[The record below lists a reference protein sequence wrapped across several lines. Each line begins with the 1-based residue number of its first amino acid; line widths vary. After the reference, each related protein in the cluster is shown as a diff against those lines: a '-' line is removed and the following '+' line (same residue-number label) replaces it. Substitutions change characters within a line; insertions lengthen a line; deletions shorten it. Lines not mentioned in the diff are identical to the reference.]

1 MKAERARPPRIALFV
16 PSLGPGGLTTA
27 LTHLAR
33 EWANRDY
40 EIDIVVMN
48 DRDEL
53 DTALP
58 ANVARTNIAATSLR
72 NAPGRLT
79 RYLDQRTP
87 DLVIAAGWYAIV
99 TALTVKRTLRRDM
112 TVWVRQDNVHS
123 EQFRMT
129 HGKLR
134 GILRLMI
141 MLLPSADRIISVSNG
156 SARDLEAFAPKTRG
170 RVEVIPNGLSIPAIE
185 AAAQVKRRPGNEPPP
200 VRAPTILGLG
210 RFVPQKDFGTLIDAF
225 AILCARRPARLRILG
240 TGTPSATEALRTL
253 AKETRFENWITIE
266 PWTANPYRDM
276 STAAAIANT
285 STTEGFGLTILES
298 LAVGT
303 PVVATD
309 CPHGPGE
316 VLDNGRYGRLIPVG
330 NTAALADALGRTLD
344 ERPDREALRARAR
357 EFSIERYVDAHIALF
372 KERRERRR

>member
-1 MKAERARPPRIALFV
+1 MTAKRARPPRIALFV
-16 PSLGPGGLTTA
+16 PSLGPGGITTA

-33 EWANRDY
+33 EWADRDY

-53 DTALP
+53 DIALP
-58 ANVARTNIAATSLR
+58 ANVARTNIAATSLW

-87 DLVIAAGWYAIV
+87 DLVIAASWYAIV

-112 TVWVRQDNVHS
+112 TVWVRQDNTHS

-170 RVEVIPNGLSIPAIE
+170 RIEVIPNGLSIPAIE
-185 AAAQVKRRPGNEPPP
+185 AAAEVKRRPGNEPP

-210 RFVPQKDFGTLIDAF
+210 RFVPQKDFGTLINAF

-253 AKETRFENWITIE
+253 AKETGFENEITIE
-266 PWTANPYRDM
+266 PWTTNPYRDM
-276 STAAAIANT
+276 STAAVVA
-285 STTEGFGLTILES
+285 STAAHEGFGFTILES

-303 PVVATD
+303 PIVATD

-316 VLDNGRYGRLIPVG
+316 ILDKGRYGRLVPVG
-330 NTAALADALGRTLD
+330 NTAAIADALGRTLD

-357 EFSIERYVDAHIALF
+357 EFSIERCVDTYIALF

>member
-1 MKAERARPPRIALFV
+1 MTARRARPPRIALFV
-16 PSLGPGGLTTA
+16 PSLGPGGITTA

-33 EWANRDY
+33 EWADRDY

-58 ANVARTNIAATSLR
+58 ASVARTNVAATSPW

-87 DLVIAAGWYAIV
+87 DLVIAAGWRAIV
-99 TALTVKRTLRRDM
+99 TALAVKRTLRRDI
-112 TVWVRQDNVHS
+112 TVWVRQDNTHS
-123 EQFRMT
+123 ERIRMA

-134 GILRLMI
+134 GKLRLMT

-156 SARDLEAFAPKTRG
+156 SACDLEAFAPKTRG
-170 RVEVIPNGLSIPAIE
+170 RIEVIPNGLSIPAIE
-185 AAAQVKRRPGNEPPP
+185 VAAGEKRRPGNEPP

-210 RFVPQKDFGTLIDAF
+210 RFVPQKDFGTLIHAF

-253 AKETRFENWITIE
+253 SKETGFENEITIE

-276 STAAAIANT
+276 STAAVIAST
-285 STTEGFGLTILES
+285 ATTEGFGLTILES

-303 PVVATD
+303 PIVATD

-316 VLDNGRYGRLIPVG
+316 ILDNGRYGRLVPVG
-330 NTAALADALGRTLD
+330 NPTAIADALGCTLD
-344 ERPDREALRARAR
+344 ERPDREALKARAR
-357 EFSIERYVDAHIALF
+357 EFSIERCVDAYIALF
-372 KERRERRR
+372 KERHERRR